1 LLSTTVLLATGPN
14 QNLSYPVHEQYARM
28 KACGLMHL
36 IAPFFVSDGGVVD
49 PHDLLEDRK
58 RCSSPG
64 SQGHCERSRGS
75 PDARQVPEISTSIT
89 MPDSQSVLTPIASE
103 IPAEHC
109 ANHVRFCMTGR

>member
-1 LLSTTVLLATGPN
+1 
-14 QNLSYPVHEQYARM
+14 M

-49 PHDLLEDRK
+49 PHDLLEDWQ

-64 SQGHCERSRGS
+64 SQGHWERSRGS
-75 PDARQVPEISTSIT
+75 PDARQVLEISTSIM
-89 MPDSQSVLTPIASE
+89 MPDSQSVFTAIASE

-109 ANHVRFCMTGR
+109 ANHVRFCGGQGADAERHDLGLPH